1 MDKYLNE
8 NCRSAKNLMNKYL
21 KKQIE
26 NFELE
31 RHFDICLD
39 CQNTSNES
47 RKLKKMLQR
56 AVAND
61 FAPQNLID
69 SIRQAIRS

>member
-21 KKQIE
+21 KNQIE

-39 CQNTSNES
+39 CRNAADET

>member
-8 NCRSAKNLMNKYL
+8 NCLSAKNLMNKYL

-31 RHFDICLD
+31 RHFDICPD
-39 CQNTSNES
+39 CQITTDEN

-56 AVAND
+56 AVANE